1 MGQASNKIFQ
11 LPDGTRTAAD
21 IISELPHD
29 ICHFAKDI
37 HIVPTITKNSL
48 LSIPKMAY
56 AGHITVFNDKEI
68 NIYNARDT
76 KVLVTR
82 QAILQ
87 GWYDKK
93 VMLWCVPLIPIVF
106 NKNTDMVF
114 TTKPPTKFLPEQPP
128 PTKAIH
134 NVYELK
140 TQPELIRYLHA
151 AAVFPTKPTW
161 IKAIKN
167 KQFASWPGLTTKAVA
182 KHYPESEETLKGHR
196 RKIRSGL

>member
-1 MGQASNKIFQ
+1 M
-11 LPDGTRTAAD
+11 AD
-21 IISELPHD
+21 TISELPHD
-29 ICHFAKDI
+29 IRQPAKDI
-37 HIVPTITKNSL
+37 HIVPTITKSSL
-48 LSIPKMAY
+48 LSIPKMSG
-56 AGHITVFNDKEI
+56 AGYITVFDNKEI

-76 KVLVTR
+76 KVVVTR
-82 QAILQ
+82 QAILR

-93 VMLWCVPLIPIVF
+93 AKLWCVPLIPIVL

-114 TTKPPTKFLPEQPP
+114 TTKPPTKPLPEQPL

-151 AAVFPTKPTW
+151 PAGFSTKPAW

-167 KQFASWPGLTTKAVA
+167 KQFAS
-182 KHYPESEETLKGHR
+182 
-196 RKIRSGL
+196 